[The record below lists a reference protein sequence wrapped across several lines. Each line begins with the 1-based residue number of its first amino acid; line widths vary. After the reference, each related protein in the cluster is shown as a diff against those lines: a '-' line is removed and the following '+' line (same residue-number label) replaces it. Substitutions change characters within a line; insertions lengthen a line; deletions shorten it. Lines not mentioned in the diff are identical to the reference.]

1 MYSPRRRGWTRV
13 HLRLLPC
20 QSVFPAE
27 AGVNLMVTRFFW
39 TFIRIPR
46 GGGGEPNVRLCNS
59 WRLWYSP
66 RRRGWTWYPTK
77 WDWNWPVFPAEA
89 GVNLIQL
96 PLLQHKDCIPRG
108 GGGEPE
114 KRVAFGLKPLYSP
127 RRRGWTWT
135 CGQGGNKDLVFPA
148 EAGGEPFPGIP
159 STCGWGAII

>member
-1 MYSPRRRGWTRV
+1 MYSPRRRGWTYGFSKV
-13 HLRLLPC
+13 TAFPK
-20 QSVFPAE
+20 VFPAE
-27 AGVNLMVTRFFW
+27 AGVNLLYCDIFW
-39 TFIRIPR
+39 KSRCIPR
-46 GGGGEPNVRLCNS
+46 GGGGEPYLVKYIDS
-59 WRLWYSP
+59 IQVYSP